1 MSTKNAIREA
11 TQSLHDKLEAQP
23 FNIKMFEGKHTD
35 MERAYYLASNR
46 IIFDILDP
54 HVPEGFRR
62 SSAIDKDMEFL
73 DHSPYGARAGEP
85 AQLSM
90 GYPPMMTMGYKMY
103 LENICE
109 NINAH
114 IYLNYMGFM
123 FGGQIM
129 KKRYPDTS
137 TLYEFDDI
145 VEKRA
150 YIRERIVED
159 YNAPFYQQFV
169 HEVKVGFKWHIA
181 ISKELHE
188 RTAWIAVT

>member
-1 MSTKNAIREA
+1 
-11 TQSLHDKLEAQP
+11 
-23 FNIKMFEGKHTD
+23 
-35 MERAYYLASNR
+35 
-46 IIFDILDP
+46 
-54 HVPEGFRR
+54 
-62 SSAIDKDMEFL
+62 
-73 DHSPYGARAGEP
+73 
-85 AQLSM
+85 
-90 GYPPMMTMGYKMY
+90 
-103 LENICE
+103 
-109 NINAH
+109 
-114 IYLNYMGFM
+114 
-123 FGGQIM
+123 M

>member
-1 MSTKNAIREA
+1 MSTIKEA
-11 TQSLHDKLEAQP
+11 TRSLHNALEALP
-23 FNIKMFEGKHTD
+23 FNVKMFEGKHTD
-35 MERAYYLASNR
+35 TERAYYLASNR

-54 HVPEGFRR
+54 HVPEGFQR
-62 SSAIDKDMEFL
+62 SSAIDKDL
-73 DHSPYGARAGEP
+73 GRLNHSRFGRIGEP

>member
-1 MSTKNAIREA
+1 MNTNLDSPSIKHLTAD
-11 TQSLHDKLEAQP
+11 LHDALEALP
-23 FNIKMFEGKHTD
+23 FNVKMFEGNQSD

-62 SSAIDKDMEFL
+62 SSAIDKDMAAL
-73 DHSPYGARAGEP
+73 DHSPYGG
-85 AQLSM
+85 SM
-90 GYPPMMTMGYKMY
+90 GLAMDSPPMMTMGYKMY

-109 NINAH
+109 NLNAH

-188 RTAWIAVT
+188 RTEWITVT